1 MRSGN
6 ITNSIPRPAST
17 NESGPI
23 MATTLL
29 FVAAAVTAFSML
41 HFSAP
46 HAGPISHHMLL
57 HILVMNAVAPLIAWR
72 LRVPR
77 IRTPHSGKVLV
88 AATSVQII
96 AIWVAHIPIVL
107 TATLDSA
114 ELHTVSL
121 TVLFAAAIWFWH
133 TVLSARGSRRWQP
146 IVALLITGK
155 LFCLLGILLIF
166 APRPL
171 YNCPGATICGLA
183 STLQDQQLAGLLMT
197 AACPLTY
204 VAAGVIISAVWLH
217 ELSASPQLTSH
228 CNSESAS
235 SRSP

>member
-1 MRSGN
+1 MRSGSL
-6 ITNSIPRPAST
+6 TNSIPRPAST
-17 NESGPI
+17 NKWGTI

-29 FVAAAVTAFSML
+29 SVAAAVATFSIL

-46 HAGPISHHMLL
+46 HMGPISHHMLL

-72 LRVPR
+72 LRAPR
-77 IRTPHSGKVLV
+77 TRTPQFGKVLV

-96 AIWVAHIPIVL
+96 AIWGAHIPIVL
-107 TATLDSA
+107 TATLASA
-114 ELHTVSL
+114 ELHAVSL
-121 TVLFAAAIWFWH
+121 AVLFVAAIWFWH
-133 TVLSARGSRRWQP
+133 TVLSARGSKRWQP
-146 IVALLITGK
+146 IIALLLTGK

-171 YNCPGATICGLA
+171 YNCPDATICGLA

-204 VAAGVIISAVWLH
+204 VAAGVIIAAIWLQ
-217 ELSASPQLTSH
+217 ELSASPQLSGH
-228 CNSESAS
+228 CNFESAS
-235 SRSP
+235 RRSP